1 MVKRKNPTSVRL
13 LCYEL
18 GLRILIPQDTHVGC
32 APLDLD
38 SMPSPAL
45 HSAATG
51 PLAQITCIWL
61 GAGSS
66 GAHALEGSLGVGE
79 DRDPLRRRLSPC
91 NHLQHPGEG
100 GFLVTA
106 RIKDDYGSSAQDVLS
121 SSSAGA

>member
-66 GAHALEGSLGVGE
+66 GAMRLKAAWASVKIVTLSGVVC
-79 DRDPLRRRLSPC
+79 RLATIYST
-91 NHLQHPGEG
+91 
-100 GFLVTA
+100 LVRA
-106 RIKDDYGSSAQDVLS
+106 HSAP
-121 SSSAGA
+121 